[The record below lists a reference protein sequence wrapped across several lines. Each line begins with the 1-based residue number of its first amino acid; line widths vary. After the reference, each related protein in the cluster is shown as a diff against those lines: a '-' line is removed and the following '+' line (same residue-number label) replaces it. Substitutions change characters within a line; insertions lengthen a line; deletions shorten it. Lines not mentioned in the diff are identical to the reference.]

1 MICDICGKQGAR
13 VRRTTRTFGSGR
25 SAFLI
30 EGVPLVRCPNCGESY
45 FTADTLKE
53 IERVLSAVPLAPLAI
68 DRCISNAN
76 SRREK
81 RRQLGA
87 DDERPQ
93 QGGGMAETPRD
104 PGKVVEQFVDRVR
117 APVGE
122 RTLEVVP
129 HELVGIELRRVRGEA
144 LHVQAGMA
152 REERGDRRPAVD

>member
-1 MICDICGKQGAR
+1 MSETPMTKQILLTRRSPAYWR
-13 VRRTTRTFGSGR
+13 VTFNHP
-25 SAFLI
+25 
-30 EGVPLVRCPNCGESY
+30 PLNIVGP
-45 FTADTLKE
+45 D
-53 IERVLSAVPLAPLAI
+53 AI

-76 SRREK
+76 SGREK

-152 REERGDRRPAVD
+152 REE